1 MNITYGFTDLE
12 IEIAPT
18 LNGMEQVITRVHY
31 KYRATDLDSNIYA
44 DYESFH
50 NFDLSEDA
58 SFIPFS
64 ELTPELVSSW
74 LNEAIDTDILEPY
87 LAIKVEDLL
96 TSKYVKVKAP
106 WETEETVVETI
117 LDDSFPPTVQPTVIP
132 EP

>member
-1 MNITYGFTDLE
+1 MNITYGFTDLK

-18 LNGMEQVITRVHY
+18 INGMEQVITRVHY
-31 KYRATDLDSNIYA
+31 KYRATDLDSKIYA

-50 NFDLSEDA
+50 NFDLSEDS

-74 LNEAIDTDILEPY
+74 LNAAIDTNILEPY

-96 TSKYVKVKAP
+96 TSKYVSVKAP
-106 WETEETVVETI
+106 WETQEVESS
-117 LDDSFPPTVQPTVIP
+117 LDDSFPPSVQPDVIP